1 MKANRD
7 IRIKACEMG
16 VHYWEIAKGLGIRPE
31 TFSRLLREE
40 LNDQQKEKVMKA
52 IEEISAPLGHGH

>member
-1 MKANRD
+1 
-7 IRIKACEMG
+7 MG
-16 VHYWEIAKGLGIRPE
+16 VHYWEIAKWLGIRPE

>member
-16 VHYWEIAKGLGIRPE
+16 VHYWDIAKWLVIRPG
-31 TFSRLLREE
+31 TCARLLREE